1 MQITEPRN
9 LDPELKIIRP
19 VDDTIF
25 AEPVQVYQI
34 RYPQKDIKVRV
45 KNLSTVDFS

>member
-1 MQITEPRN
+1 MQY
-9 LDPELKIIRP
+9 LDLELKIIRP

-45 KNLSTVDFS
+45 KNFQNVSFS